1 MKTVQAADRD
11 SYRRM
16 TSDELRGKFLVADL
30 FQPGQAEFFYTNVD
44 RAVVGGIVPTDK
56 PLELEGGKEMACGFF
71 CERREAG
78 VINLGAAGTVR
89 VDGTTYKV
97 APRE

>member
-1 MKTVQAADRD
+1 MKTIQAADCD

-44 RAVVGGIVPTDK
+44 SAVVGGIVPTDK
-56 PLELEGGKEMACGFF
+56 HLALEGGKEMACDFF
-71 CERREAG
+71 CERREVWDRG
-78 VINLGAAGTVR
+78 WR
-89 VDGTTYKV
+89 SRWPRP
-97 APRE
+97 APILRRWM